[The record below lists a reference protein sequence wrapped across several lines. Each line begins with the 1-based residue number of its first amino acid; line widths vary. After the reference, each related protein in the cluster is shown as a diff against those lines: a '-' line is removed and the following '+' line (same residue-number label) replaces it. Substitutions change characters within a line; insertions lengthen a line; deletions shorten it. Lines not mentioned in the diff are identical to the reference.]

1 MTTRPHDH
9 DVVMLSTADWDNPFW
24 TNKQHVAVQLAASG
38 CRVFYIDSLGIRR
51 PSASAQDTRR
61 ILKRLYKLFTGPRLV
76 RENIWVWSPFV
87 IPLQRF
93 GFIRQFNKLLLSA
106 MLKFYMKRLG
116 VKQEI
121 LWTYNPLTVY
131 LLSLKGFDKVVYH
144 CVDDIKSQPGMPV
157 NIIEKSEQDLV
168 KKSHLV
174 FAVSPKLVETRS
186 VWNPNTYYFS
196 NVADFEHFSKARD
209 AATSVPDDLEKIPS
223 PRIGFIGAISE
234 YKVDFNLL
242 RLVAETRPEW
252 SLILIGKVGEG
263 DPWTETRMFQGIP
276 NVYLLGPRPYADL
289 PYYLKGIDVAILPN
303 QLNDYTESMFPM
315 KFFEYLAAGKPV
327 VSVDLPA
334 LRAYRNV
341 VRIAQSPQDFVKGI
355 DEALNDT
362 VSSREERIAVAREH
376 TYEKR
381 MHKML
386 QLVEALYN

>member
-1 MTTRPHDH
+1 MTTRPH

-61 ILKRLYKLFTGPRLV
+61 ILKRLYKLFTGPRPV

-131 LLSLKGFDKVVYH
+131 LLSLKGFDKVIYH

-174 FAVSPKLVETRS
+174 FAVSPKLVETRG
-186 VWNPNTYYFS
+186 VWNPNTFYFP
-196 NVADFEHFSKARD
+196 NVADFRHFSRAREQE
-209 AATSVPDDLEKIPS
+209 TVIPSDLLKIPV
-223 PRIGFIGAISE
+223 PRIGFIGAISD
-234 YKVDFNLL
+234 YKVDFDLL
-242 RLVAETRPEW
+242 RYMARTRPGW
-252 SLILIGKVGEG
+252 SIVLIGKVGEG
-263 DPWTETRMFQGIP
+263 DPWTKTGVFQDVLNIH
-276 NVYLLGPRPYADL
+276 LLGPRPYAEL
-289 PYYLKGIDVAILPN
+289 PCYLKGFDVAILPN
-303 QLNDYTESMFPM
+303 MLNEYTESMFPM

-341 VRIAQSPQDFVKGI
+341 VRIAQSHQDFVKGI

-362 VSSREERIAVAREH
+362 VSSREERIAVAKEH